1 METRKVT
8 LDPGESQ
15 PVMFTYVPQQA
26 KLYEAVING
35 LSGSFEAVGVEE
47 YHTIPLVA
55 GWNNNIVYD
64 GHTGDII
71 MLTSNI
77 IGLLTIYRYE
87 PGTGVE
93 GWTVFKPE
101 WVTTHPEWNTLTLL
115 EYGKE
120 YYIEVETAQDWEVPN
135 P

>member
-1 METRKVT
+1 MIQTRVVT

-15 PVMFTYVPQQA
+15 RVAFSYVPMEMGIYQA
-26 KLYEAVING
+26 IVDG
-35 LSGSFEAVGVEE
+35 LSGSLQAIAPRE

-55 GWNNNIVYD
+55 GWNEVVYD
-64 GHTGDII
+64 GHTGDIVI
-71 MLTSNI
+71 LTNNI
-77 IGLLTIYRYE
+77 IGLLQIYRYE

-93 GWTVFKPE
+93 GWTTYIPGWPPE
-101 WVTTHPEWNTLTLL
+101 FNTLTTL

-120 YYIEVETAQDWEVPN
+120 YYINVETAQDWEVPN